1 MRTTIDVRIARPE
14 DDDAVVHALSTAF
27 FHDSVFQWVYPDPDR
42 RAAVIGP
49 AFGLFTTAIG
59 RHQASFVAEA
69 GAGAAL
75 WVPPGE
81 QVVDDE
87 DAEVFGEKLVSLSP
101 ADADRLQTLM
111 AMFESAHP
119 EEPAWYLNFV
129 GVVPGRQGQGI
140 GSALMR
146 KALHRADADCVPA
159 YLEATNEDNRRLYE
173 RHGFTVI
180 SELHLPEGPTV
191 FPMWRD
197 PR

>member
-1 MRTTIDVRIARPE
+1 MRTTIDLRIARPQ
-14 DDDAVVHALSTAF
+14 DDDAVVGTLSAAF
-27 FHDSVFQWVYPDPDR
+27 FHDPVFQWVYPDPAR
-42 RAAVIGP
+42 RAAAIAP
-49 AFGLFTTAIG
+49 AFALFTAAIG
-59 RHQASFVAEA
+59 RHKSSLVADD

-81 QVVDDE
+81 HVVDDE

-101 ADADRLQTLM
+101 PDADRLQTVM
-111 AMFESAHP
+111 GMFEAAHP

-146 KALHRADADCVPA
+146 RALHRADADCMPA
-159 YLEATNEDNRRLYE
+159 YLEATSEHNRRLYE
-173 RHGFTVI
+173 RHGFAVLR
-180 SELHLPEGPTV
+180 ELRLPDGPPV
-191 FPMWRD
+191 YPMWRD